1 MYTRKLYSYN
11 ITLLSHHSLVLH
23 NQTKTHTLIF
33 YLMLVLKVANS
44 NSFLL
49 PITFYEKHCSMKLW
63 YWYKIIPSSFC
74 CDKFNI
80 SVFLYFSLFFFS
92 KVALFINLMFAF
104 ISIHGFSQV
113 FWLNLFTLWTYLWC
127 NVCFKFLLW
136 TSYSIVSCKLTTS
149 QLFQFSFFL
158 IKKVDHCENLVIFQY
173 NEHQL

>member
-1 MYTRKLYSYN
+1 MYTRKLYSHN
-11 ITLLSHHSLVLH
+11 RTLLSHHILVLL

-33 YLMLVLKVANS
+33 YLMLVLKAANS

-63 YWYKIIPSSFC
+63 YWYKVIPSSFC

-92 KVALFINLMFAF
+92 KVALFINLLFVF

-113 FWLNLFTLWTYLWC
+113 FWLIYSLCELF
-127 NVCFKFLLW
+127 FKLIYDVMFALNFFCEHH
-136 TSYSIVSCKLTTS
+136 I
-149 QLFQFSFFL
+149 QLYH
-158 IKKVDHCENLVIFQY
+158 VN
-173 NEHQL
+173 